1 MNRTTELPQAAESAL
16 VATLQQTETLLQE
29 VRQAAPDL
37 GPTDTRAAER
47 LAVRLLT
54 HYYGWATVA
63 PGVLVRPQQ

>member
-1 MNRTTELPQAAESAL
+1 MNNTGQLPTAAEIAML
-16 VATLQQTETLLQE
+16 GTLQATEALLQE
-29 VRQAAPDL
+29 VTEAAPDL

-54 HYYGWATVA
+54 RYFGWTTIA